1 MIEKVVFDTNIYIG
15 IFNRGLY
22 QDEINRFNK
31 VIFLVHPVLHELWLG
46 ARGKAEIMHLVRFG
60 KTFVRLGRLV
70 QPEPSTQIMIGRVC
84 RKLRFSGK
92 LDAANPKH
100 YNDVCIAL
108 LARQIGATVVTKDL
122 DDYRRI
128 REVVD
133 IRFRDV
139 V

>member
-31 VIFLVHPVLHELWLG
+31 VVFLVHPVLHELWLG
-46 ARGKAEIMHLVRFG
+46 A
-60 KTFVRLGRLV
+60 
-70 QPEPSTQIMIGRVC
+70 
-84 RKLRFSGK
+84 
-92 LDAANPKH
+92 
-100 YNDVCIAL
+100 
-108 LARQIGATVVTKDL
+108 TVVTKDL
-122 DDYRRI
+122 DDYRLI